1 MFSGV
6 SAQFLAVL
14 ETLTES
20 WRRPLNQ
27 APPSTVPD
35 LDQETVLD
43 IYQVHQYMG
52 YEQQER
58 NSPRSPTWSILLRLL
73 KMRGLA
79 VYCYIVYWH
88 YENCCYFIQELF
100 CVGTD
105 LSQKVLT
112 RLEEGST
119 NTEEVGLMVAASK
132 GTPSR
137 P

>member
-1 MFSGV
+1 MCLLSSWQCWRHSLRAGEGL
-6 SAQFLAVL
+6 SIRLHPPL
-14 ETLTES
+14 SLTWTRRQS
-20 WRRPLNQ
+20 WTFTRCINTW
-27 APPSTVPD
+27 AMNNKK
-35 LDQETVLD
+35 E
-43 IYQVHQYMG
+43 
-52 YEQQER
+52 
-58 NSPRSPTWSILLRLL
+58 NSIRSRTWSILLRLL